1 MEASGINITFTSINS
16 TAYDVSALTLGQGQQ
31 IYMEVPSLEGSL
43 TWLSSNDP
51 TLDIIANGNHAV
63 IMADNV
69 GSSTIQ
75 IQDANDT
82 IVKKITI
89 TVINEQAVS
98 LGLGAGD
105 VTLK

>member
-31 IYMEVPSLEGSL
+31 IVMSVPSLEGEY

-51 TLDIIANGNHAV
+51 TLDITANNNEAV
-63 IMADNV
+63 ILADSV
-69 GSSTIQ
+69 GVSTIQ
-75 IQDANDT
+75 IQDATDT

-98 LGLGAGD
+98 LGLGAGQ
-105 VTLK
+105 VVLK